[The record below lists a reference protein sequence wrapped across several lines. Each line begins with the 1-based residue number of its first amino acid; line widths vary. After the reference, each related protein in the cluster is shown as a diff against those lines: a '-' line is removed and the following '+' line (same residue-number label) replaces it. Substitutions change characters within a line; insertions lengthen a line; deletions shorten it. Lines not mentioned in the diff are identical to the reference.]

1 METTDTTESGAVST
15 TRFRKTGQCALTRI
29 AFSRILKMS
38 VRKETATDKSSYTF
52 PALFSYA
59 DDGITITFPDL
70 PGCTSEAESDDEA
83 MRNATEALELWL
95 ASNELDGES
104 IPEPTHLLDV
114 KTGGDERAVLVV
126 ADMERAM
133 REIRP
138 RYVRKNLTIPEWLN
152 KRASEAGINFSQV
165 LQEALKD
172 RLGAA

>member
-1 METTDTTESGAVST
+1 
-15 TRFRKTGQCALTRI
+15 
-29 AFSRILKMS
+29 MS
-38 VRKETATDKSSYTF
+38 KPSYTF
-52 PALFSYA
+52 PAVFSYA

-70 PGCTSEAESDDEA
+70 PGCISEADYDDEA
-83 MRNATEALELWL
+83 MKNATEVLELWL
-95 ASNELDGES
+95 ASNELDGEP

-114 KTGGDERAVLVV
+114 KAEHGERAVLVV
-126 ADMERAM
+126 ADMARAR
-133 REIRP
+133 REISP